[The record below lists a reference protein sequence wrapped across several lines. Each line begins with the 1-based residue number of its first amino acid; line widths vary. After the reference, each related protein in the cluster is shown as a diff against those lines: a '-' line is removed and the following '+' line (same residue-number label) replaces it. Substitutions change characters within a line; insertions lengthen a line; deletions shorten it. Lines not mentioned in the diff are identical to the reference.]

1 LKKKLYISCLIPEF
15 ELDQYRYPVMD
26 RKVDGDA
33 SEAALLKFA
42 DISLGE
48 IMSINSSNDNTKKLE
63 HFRNNKCKM
72 V

>member
-1 LKKKLYISCLIPEF
+1 
-15 ELDQYRYPVMD
+15 MD

-48 IMSINSSNDNTKKLE
+48 IMSINSSNDNTKKLD